1 MRLKIQT
8 PDGDSRRVAIA
19 NQHITL
25 GRDEENDIVLLND
38 SKASGRHARI
48 EVTGE
53 RCQILDLG
61 STNGVI
67 INGETI
73 TPHEPLTIK
82 VGQSVKIGLH
92 RIELVEG
99 GLLAS
104 LSAINFSRLPRLAQI
119 VQNQRLRTYGFL
131 TFLVLLGTV
140 IGLLINS
147 FSVSRPHFDPPS
159 PEPAVTTST
168 PLSVTNTPSPITPT
182 APAPPA
188 TSTLVPASSS
198 EGVSPSTLPRFIP
211 ADQVEQN
218 DSCCG

>member
-8 PDGDSRRVAIA
+8 PDGDSRTVAIA

-25 GRDEENDIVLLND
+25 GRDEENDIVLHND
-38 SKASGRHARI
+38 SKASGQHARI

-53 RCQILDLG
+53 RCQILDIG

-67 INGETI
+67 VNGQTI
-73 TPHEPLTIK
+73 TPYEPLTLK
-82 VGQSVKIGLH
+82 VGQPVKIGLH
-92 RIELVEG
+92 WIELVEG

-104 LSAINFSRLPRLAQI
+104 LSAINFKRLPRLLK
-119 VQNQRLRTYGFL
+119 NQQLRVYGFL

-140 IGLLINS
+140 IGMAIYSLSIP
-147 FSVSRPHFDPPS
+147 RRDFDSPS
-159 PEPAVTTST
+159 PKPAVTTST

-182 APAPPA
+182 AISPPA

-198 EGVSPSTLPRFIP
+198 EGALPAALPRFIP
-211 ADQVEQN
+211 ANQGEQN